1 MISKLYTIISNKL
14 WDRSLYFGHRYNK
27 WVLASQQNALGPCKY
42 ARFRAKQTYIA
53 NIYQLVQNFAGRI
66 VLGLRKYDRISEGL
80 KSLKWLPIADK
91 LFLNDSVMVHKCLIG
106 RAPDYLSQKFTRR
119 LDLHDRN
126 TRNKKDLNLPR
137 CRLTTGQRSFAYR
150 GAACWNSLPKDLKEV
165 ADVGIFKKR
174 LVNILLAWILFCF
187 CIILII

>member
-1 MISKLYTIISNKL
+1 MLKGQIQNNFLSADPIIRLKHLLDRKMLLAIINAFVFSKLFYCSSVWSNTSKTNVKRL
-14 WDRSLYFGHRYNK
+14 
-27 WVLASQQNALGPCKY
+27 
-42 ARFRAKQTYIA
+42 
-53 NIYQLVQNFAGRI
+53 QLVQNFSGRI

-80 KSLKWLPIADK
+80 KLLKWVPIADK
-91 LFLNDSVMVHKCLIG
+91 LFLNVMVHKCLIG

-119 LDLHDRN
+119 LDLHTRN

-165 ADVGIFKKR
+165 ADVRIFKRR
-174 LVNILLAWILFCF
+174 LVNMLLA
-187 CIILII
+187 